1 MARLARGFG
10 FGCIRSMAMAALM
23 SLSAL
28 APASA
33 ASWLEKTFYMSGAN
47 YDGVLPPCE
56 AALDKIATRFSQKES
71 RFWNSDLQ
79 ILGFERVRETAY
91 SPWALGTTPRRFC
104 SAVALVNDARW
115 PNVPY
120 RKQVLQYSI
129 GEDTGFAG
137 FDWGVEWCV
146 TGYDLNW
153 AYNPR
158 CKMARP

>member
-1 MARLARGFG
+1 MARLAFAALALDAFG
-10 FGCIRSMAMAALM
+10 RSAIAALM
-23 SLSAL
+23 SSSAL

-91 SPWALGTTPRRFC
+91 SPWALGTIPRRFC
-104 SAVALVNDARW
+104 RAVAMSATAASTGCTTGSART
-115 PNVPY
+115 P
-120 RKQVLQYSI
+120 
-129 GEDTGFAG
+129 A
-137 FDWGVEWCV
+137 
-146 TGYDLNW
+146 
-153 AYNPR
+153 
-158 CKMARP
+158 

>member
-1 MARLARGFG
+1 MSRALRRLFSAV
-10 FGCIRSMAMAALM
+10 AAVLF
-23 SLSAL
+23 
-28 APASA
+28 ASA
-33 ASWLEKTFYMSGAN
+33 MVLPAQAASPLEKNFWLSGPN
-47 YDGVLPPCE
+47 YDGALPPCE
-56 AALDKIATRFSQKES
+56 AALDRISEQFSDTQGH
-71 RFWNSDLQ
+71 FWANNVA
-79 ILGFERVRETAY
+79 IVGYERVRETAF

-120 RKQVLQYSI
+120 RKHVVQYSI